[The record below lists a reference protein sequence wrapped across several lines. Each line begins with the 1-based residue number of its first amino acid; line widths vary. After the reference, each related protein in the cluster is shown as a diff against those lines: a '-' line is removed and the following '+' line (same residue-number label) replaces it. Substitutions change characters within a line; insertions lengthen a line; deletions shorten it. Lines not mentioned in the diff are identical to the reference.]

1 MRDRMAPMRR
11 GRGVWLLA
19 LLALLV
25 VTSANAEDQGAQALI
40 EQTVDEV
47 LVVLRDESR
56 DETARRAE
64 IERIA
69 NQRFDFRT
77 MSRLVLARNWKR
89 LSESEQQEFVDEFTR
104 YLANDYGSRIER
116 YDQEQV
122 EVLGEQEE
130 PRGDVT
136 VKTRIVGGE
145 NDGALVDY
153 RMRRG
158 DQGWKIIDVVIEGI
172 SLVAN
177 FRDQFRD
184 VMGREGPSNLIE
196 KLREKNAKGEL
207 LPAADA

>member
-1 MRDRMAPMRR
+1 MHDRKARTLRWQALLTLFLAP
-11 GRGVWLLA
+11 LLA
-19 LLALLV
+19 TPVA
-25 VTSANAEDQGAQALI
+25 AAEPQGAQDVI

-47 LVVLRDESR
+47 LAVLRDESR
-56 DETARRAE
+56 DEAARRAA

-104 YLANDYGSRIER
+104 YLSNDYGSRIER
-116 YDQEQV
+116 YEQEKV
-122 EVLGEQEE
+122 LVLGEQEE
-130 PRGDVT
+130 PRDDVT
-136 VKTRIVGGE
+136 VKTRIEGGE
-145 NDGALVDY
+145 YDAALVDY
-153 RMRRG
+153 RLRKRDG
-158 DQGWKIIDVVIEGI
+158 EWKIIDVVIEGI

-184 VMGREGPSNLIE
+184 VMGREGPSTLIE

-207 LPAADA
+207 LPTDV